1 MSTHT
6 RLTAR
11 TSSGRW
17 RVLGYAIALAGL
29 ALTWQAF
36 ATFVLPYDLIGNDG
50 VTYLAAA
57 ERLAQGHD
65 LYRIAPGDRLVFGL
79 GSPCCPFPLMSPP
92 PVAVLFLPLTI
103 LGPHLA
109 VLLWDWVNAVA
120 IVGTVGYLLVRLPL
134 PTGICIVALSLPLA
148 VETLL
153 GNVNGLLLAGTAV
166 TWMLAARGRSASAGA
181 LVGIMAAVKLWPA
194 VLILWFLTQRRYDVL
209 PGFVAGIFV
218 VGLLSLAGAGIDAHF
233 EWLTVVVPASVG
245 QAPFAV
251 FVEAG
256 TGVHLPWIGYAILLV
271 GSIEVWALRS
281 RPRIAWAAT
290 VLTMVFGAP
299 VFHVGTLILLFAA
312 LIPWADRSP
321 AVDIGAPSARS
332 VAV

>member
-1 MSTHT
+1 MSAHAS
-6 RLTAR
+6 LTAR
-11 TSSGRW
+11 TSSGWW
-17 RVLGYAIALAGL
+17 RLLGYAIALAGL
-29 ALTWQAF
+29 TLTWQAF

-65 LYRIAPGDRLVFGL
+65 LYRIGPGDRLVFGL

-103 LGPHLA
+103 LDPHLA
-109 VLLWDWVNAVA
+109 LLLWDWLNAVA

-148 VETLL
+148 IETLL

-166 TWMLAARGRSASAGA
+166 TWMLGARGRSASAGA
-181 LVGIMAAVKLWPA
+181 LLGLMAAVKLWPA
-194 VLILWFLTQRRYDVL
+194 LLILWFLTQRRYDVL

-218 VGLLSLAGAGIDAHF
+218 VGLLSLAGAGMDAHL

-245 QAPFAV
+245 QAPFADIV
-251 FVEAG
+251 KAG
-256 TGVHLPWIGYAILLV
+256 TGVDLPWIGYAILLV
-271 GSIEVWALRS
+271 GSIEVWALRA
-281 RPRIAWAAT
+281 RPRLAWAAA

-299 VFHVGTLILLFAA
+299 IFHVGTLILLFAA
-312 LIPWADRSP
+312 LIPWADRAP
-321 AVDIGAPSARS
+321 VVDTGAPSAGT
-332 VAV
+332 VAA